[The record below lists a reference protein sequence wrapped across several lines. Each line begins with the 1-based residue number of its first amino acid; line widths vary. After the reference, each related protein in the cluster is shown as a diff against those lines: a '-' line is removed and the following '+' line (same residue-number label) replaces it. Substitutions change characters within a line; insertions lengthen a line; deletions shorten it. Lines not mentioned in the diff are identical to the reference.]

1 MKKQNIEDIFSSMED
16 FSSVPPPELWGQIEE
31 KLDKPKKKKRAIL
44 WWSAAAC
51 LLLGLML
58 PSVLHFN
65 SASGIKTIKNDAL
78 DNSVV
83 LDDQKNNSNTNKTI
97 SAPENNTLET
107 TTSEK
112 KSNDTESV
120 SSVVN
125 KINQVGNSQKNQ
137 NQKTTVAHSD
147 AKNKNNS
154 DVLNPTANTG
164 IVNNNNKAVAE
175 KVSVSNHKN
184 GFNSDSKN
192 QIANVDEKISNAS
205 LTKKASVSNQK
216 NGFNSAS
223 QNEVANVDEKVSNT
237 TLTKKASVSNQK
249 NGFNSDSK
257 NQIANVDEKVSNATL
272 TKKASVS
279 NQKNGFNSDSQNQIA
294 NVDKKASNTTLIK
307 KASVSNQK
315 NGFNSGSKN
324 QIANVDEKVSNATL
338 TKKASVS
345 NQKNGF
351 NSGSQN
357 KIASADKKASDK
369 VLAEKTFGKKNPFNP
384 TSKNQL
390 SKSFFEDQ
398 SASKKSSNIASNAA
412 KSNLNGNPKTLNESI
427 TKQNNG
433 SLITEKQIADNQ
445 KSNSKFKDVL
455 SPQDSVQLAELQNL
469 EKGIITPQTP
479 EEKIEKEKNPVSNAE
494 KWAVEVFAGVA
505 SSENYKNDK
514 TLGNEN
520 DSKQS
525 NSYGVK
531 TKYKIN
537 KKWAVASGFKIN
549 ELGQSVANVSYLS
562 AKNNA
567 FFSSSDYFNLN
578 TTAAAPRIAAS
589 SDVVFVP
596 TATANALKQNNIESN
611 NIQSGN
617 LDQNLRYIEMP
628 LEVSYSIFSKNKA
641 SINLNT
647 GGFVGKLISNNV
659 ALDGNSIGQNVNANN
674 YVYGST
680 LSSTLQ
686 YRVYKKTNFFVEP
699 AMNYY
704 INPLNNQSFNQF
716 QWGLNFGLNVSF

>member
-83 LDDQKNNSNTNKTI
+83 LDDQKNKSNTNKTI
-97 SAPENNTLET
+97 SVPENNALEI

-112 KSNDTESV
+112 KSNDPESV
-120 SSVVN
+120 SSVGN
-125 KINQVGNSQKNQ
+125 KINPVENSQQNK
-137 NQKTTVAHSD
+137 NQKTAVAHSD
-147 AKNKNNS
+147 TKIKNNF
-154 DVLNPTANTG
+154 DVLNPTSINSTLDS
-164 IVNNNNKAVAE
+164 NQAVAE
-175 KVSVSNHKN
+175 
-184 GFNSDSKN
+184 
-192 QIANVDEKISNAS
+192 
-205 LTKKASVSNQK
+205 KASVSNQK
-216 NGFNSAS
+216 NGFNSNS
-223 QNEVANVDEKVSNT
+223 Q
-237 TLTKKASVSNQK
+237 
-249 NGFNSDSK
+249 
-257 NQIANVDEKVSNATL
+257 NQIANVDEKVSNTALATK
-272 TKKASVS
+272 TSVS
-279 NQKNGFNSDSQNQIA
+279 NQKNGFNSGSQNQIA
-294 NVDKKASNTTLIK
+294 NVDEKVANAALTKKTSVLNQKNRFNSGSQNQIVNVDEKVSNAALTK
-307 KASVSNQK
+307 KTSVSNQK

-324 QIANVDEKVSNATL
+324 QIA
-338 TKKASVS
+338 
-345 NQKNGF
+345 
-351 NSGSQN
+351 
-357 KIASADKKASDK
+357 SADKKASDK
-369 VLAEKTFGKKNPFNP
+369 ILAEKTFGKTNPFNP

-398 SASKKSSNIASNAA
+398 SASKNSYNIASNTS
-412 KSNLNGNPKTLNESI
+412 KSNLNEIQKTIVESN
-427 TKQNNG
+427 TKQNSG
-433 SLITEKQIADNQ
+433 SLITEKPIASNQ
-445 KSNSKFKDVL
+445 KSNSKFNDVL
-455 SPQDSVQLAELQNL
+455 SQQDSVQLAELQNL
-469 EKGIITPQTP
+469 EKGIITPKTP
-479 EEKIEKEKNPVSNAE
+479 EEKTEKEKNPVSNAE

-505 SSENYKNDK
+505 NSENYKNDK
-514 TLGNEN
+514 TLGNAN

-562 AKNNA
+562 AKNNS
-567 FFSSSDYFNLN
+567 FFSSNDYFNMN

-628 LEVSYSIFSKNKA
+628 LEVSYSVFSKNKA

-659 ALDGNSIGQNVNANN
+659 ALDGNSIGQNVNAND

-686 YRVYKKTNFFVEP
+686 YRVYKKTNVFVEP